1 MKRERKYM
9 GVMQLGGGAMGP
21 NIRLRSKQRKNT
33 RWEQDTRPKAQN
45 LLLTMAGRNLEIYKQ
60 HDFRKGRSPLTLHLN
75 QTLQICKDFSVLPP
89 HPPAPCLHHSDP
101 CLVYGTL
108 CFPAK
113 TAPTFRHSFCQMNS
127 FANSRNTCRQPSWP
141 AV

>member
-9 GVMQLGGGAMGP
+9 GVMQLDGGAMGP
-21 NIRLRSKQRKNT
+21 NLRLRSKQRKNT

-60 HDFRKGRSPLTLHLN
+60 HDFRKGQSPLTLHLN

-89 HPPAPCLHHSDP
+89 HPPAPCQMLSHAVPPAGNVPVSSPPSFLENP
-101 CLVYGTL
+101 CI
-108 CFPAK
+108 
-113 TAPTFRHSFCQMNS
+113 H
-127 FANSRNTCRQPSWP
+127 PSKQTEIP
-141 AV
+141 PLLL

>member
-45 LLLTMAGRNLEIYKQ
+45 LLLTMAGRNLEIYKHAQ
-60 HDFRKGRSPLTLHLN
+60 HGSAGFNVECVNSKLLKCKKQIHSPKN
-75 QTLQICKDFSVLPP
+75 PYVFS
-89 HPPAPCLHHSDP
+89 PA
-101 CLVYGTL
+101 
-108 CFPAK
+108 FPLEL
-113 TAPTFRHSFCQMNS
+113 
-127 FANSRNTCRQPSWP
+127 
-141 AV
+141 